1 MINIPQQY
9 QVKKKIALKTILSGG
24 MKPSEKKR
32 LRACLKR
39 VHLTQQIQGESIPS
53 FIDEFHRYEVIM
65 FFNVQLDNIKKA
77 DSIAPIFQKLF
88 KPPCVIRFYDKIEV
102 VFSFANKRISK
113 KDDKEILLQESV
125 VTLPRPIQTLRESEC
140 LLGRVLDFNTILN
153 TVHKWGFYLEVMTK
167 SFIATH
173 LNLYSKMTEF
183 LDTPLW
189 YNSDDILD
197 LLKKMIELKSLN
209 LHKKKA
215 VQIKDK
221 VKLNSQIKNIM
232 DELHLKLDLLQ
243 EEV

>member
-1 MINIPQQY
+1 MSLI
-9 QVKKKIALKTILSGG
+9 S
-24 MKPSEKKR
+24 
-32 LRACLKR
+32 
-39 VHLTQQIQGESIPS
+39 
-53 FIDEFHRYEVIM
+53 
-65 FFNVQLDNIKKA
+65 
-77 DSIAPIFQKLF
+77 
-88 KPPCVIRFYDKIEV
+88 VIRFYDNTGV
-102 VFSFANKRISK
+102 VFSFADKRVSK

-125 VTLPRPIQTLRESEC
+125 VTLPRPIQTPRESEC
-140 LLGRVLDFNTILN
+140 LLGRVLDFDTILN
-153 TVHKWGFYLEVMTK
+153 TVHKWGFYVEAMTK
-167 SFIATH
+167 AFIATH
-173 LNLYSKMTEF
+173 SNLYSRMTEF